1 MEFASYN
8 TVYSVQQI
16 VVVASEFTGV
26 ARGFMINISCGPQG
40 QKVEK
45 HFSREIV
52 LSWEYYRHTC
62 SSE

>member
-16 VVVASEFTGV
+16 VVVAFEFTSV
-26 ARGFMINISCGPQG
+26 AREFMINILCGPQG

-45 HFSREIV
+45 HFSSESSVMGI
-52 LSWEYYRHTC
+52 LSSYLFF
-62 SSE
+62 